1 MFDTVL
7 NIHLLAWSFIK
18 NRAESA
24 WFESVPSTF
33 QTNVLL
39 CVSLETSGDS
49 SKETAVTNISLFI
62 HSSRL
67 FLPGTL
73 ARVCGEK

>member
-1 MFDTVL
+1 MV
-7 NIHLLAWSFIK
+7 
-18 NRAESA
+18 RVSA
-24 WFESVPSTF
+24 WFESVSSTF

-39 CVSLETSGDS
+39 CVSIETSGDT
-49 SKETAVTNISLFI
+49 SKETFTAVTNIYIFI